1 MDDPGHRGVR
11 SNREPLSTLDLVIE
25 SRSTDRVRK
34 AALIVW
40 TVIGAL
46 VILAVVAWSANQ
58 VRIIWLPLVFAAG
71 LVIILD
77 PIASSVQRAGI
88 PRIVGTVFAFVVFAG
103 FLVAVGF
110 LAVPTIQEQ
119 AADFGARLP
128 MLYDET
134 IQFLHDTGDNLGI
147 DLGPVW
153 TSETISD
160 WVADP
165 NNQETLQN
173 LVGGFGSGAGKL
185 IRGVAETVA
194 VVALA
199 PVLAFYLLLDL
210 PRTKQMILGLIPR
223 SIREECQHVSTRVA
237 TAVAAF
243 VRGQLLVALIVGAAS
258 SGALLLLDLPFW
270 LIIGMAA
277 GLLNLIPFVGPFVGG
292 ALAVI
297 VALVEGEPS
306 KAALAVLLF
315 TAIQQVDNHIITP
328 MIQRTRVLLSP
339 LVIVLALIVGGSVAG
354 LLGVLVAVPLV
365 AVIRI
370 VVGHLWRT
378 RMLGESWEEALD
390 ASIEVAERPER
401 RRARPRKLQ
410 EERLFDTAELRP
422 ADSDEPVTTE
432 S

>member
-1 MDDPGHRGVR
+1 MTETR
-11 SNREPLSTLDLVIE
+11 SA
-25 SRSTDRVRK
+25 DRVRR
-34 AALIVW
+34 AALTVW
-40 TVIGAL
+40 TIIGAF
-46 VILAVVAWSANQ
+46 VIIGVVAWVANQ

-88 PRIVGTVFAFVVFAG
+88 PRIIGTIFAFVVLAG
-103 FLVAVGF
+103 FLVAIGF
-110 LAVPTIQEQ
+110 LAVPTVQEQ

-128 MLYDET
+128 VLYDET
-134 IQFLHDTGDNLGI
+134 ISFLQETGDDLGV

-153 TSETISD
+153 TSGTISE
-160 WVADP
+160 WIADP
-165 NNQETLQN
+165 ANQETLQN
-173 LVGGFGSGAGKL
+173 LVGGFGSGAGRL

-194 VVALA
+194 IVALA

-210 PRTKQMILGLIPR
+210 PRTKQMIVELVPR
-223 SIREECQHVSTRVA
+223 SVRHEFQHVSTRVA
-237 TAVAAF
+237 VAVAAF

-258 SGALLLLDLPFW
+258 SGALLILDLPFW

-277 GLLNLIPFVGPFVGG
+277 GVLNLIPFVGPFVGG
-292 ALAVI
+292 LLAVI

-306 KAALAVLLF
+306 TAALAVLLF
-315 TAIQQVDNHIITP
+315 TGIQQIDNHVITP
-328 MIQRTRVLLSP
+328 MVQRTRVLLSP
-339 LVIVLALIVGGSVAG
+339 LVIVIALIVGGSVAG

-370 VVGHLWRT
+370 VAGHLWRT

-390 ASIEVAERPER
+390 SSIEVTARPER

-410 EERLFDTAELRP
+410 EERLFDTVELRP
-422 ADSDEPVTTE
+422 ADSEEPVTTD

>member
-1 MDDPGHRGVR
+1 MR
-11 SNREPLSTLDLVIE
+11 
-25 SRSTDRVRK
+25 RV
-34 AALIVW
+34 ALTAW
-40 TVIGAL
+40 TVIGAF
-46 VILAVVAWSANQ
+46 VILGVVAWAANQ
-58 VRIIWLPLVFAAG
+58 VRIIWLPLVFAVG

-77 PIASSVQRAGI
+77 PIATAIQRAGI
-88 PRIVGTVFAFVVFAG
+88 PRLIGTVFAFFVFAG
-103 FLVAVGF
+103 FLVAIGF
-110 LAVPTIQEQ
+110 LAVPTIQTQ
-119 AADFGARLP
+119 AADFGKRLP
-128 MLYDET
+128 VLYDET
-134 IQFLHDTGDNLGI
+134 IQFLSEASDDLGV

-153 TSETISD
+153 TSDTISD
-160 WVADP
+160 WIADP
-165 NNQETLQN
+165 DNQETLQN
-173 LVGGFGSGAGKL
+173 LVGGFGSGAGRL

-194 VVALA
+194 IFVLA

-210 PRTKQMILGLIPR
+210 PRTKRLAVELIPR
-223 SIREECQHVSTRVA
+223 SVRDEFQHVSTRVA

-243 VRGQLLVALIVGAAS
+243 VRGQLLVAFIVGALS
-258 SGALLLLDLPFW
+258 SGVLLLLDLPFW

-277 GLLNLIPFVGPFVGG
+277 GVLNLVPFVGPFVGG
-292 ALAVI
+292 LLAVV

-315 TAIQQVDNHIITP
+315 TAVQQVDNHIITP

-370 VVGHLWRT
+370 VAGHLWRT

-390 ASIEVAERPER
+390 ASIEVTQRPER
-401 RRARPRKLQ
+401 LRARPRKLQ
-410 EERLFDTAELRP
+410 DERLFDTAELRP
-422 ADSDEPVTTE
+422 TETDQPVNSE

>member
-1 MDDPGHRGVR
+1 MT
-11 SNREPLSTLDLVIE
+11 ET
-25 SRSTDRVRK
+25 RSTDRVRR
-34 AALIVW
+34 AALTVW
-40 TVIGAL
+40 TIIGAF
-46 VILAVVAWSANQ
+46 VIVGVVAWAANQ

-88 PRIVGTVFAFVVFAG
+88 PRVIGTVFAFVVFAG
-103 FLVAVGF
+103 FLVAIGF
-110 LAVPTIQEQ
+110 LAVPTVQEQ

-128 MLYDET
+128 VLYDET
-134 IQFLHDTGDNLGI
+134 IEFLHETGDDLGV

-153 TSETISD
+153 TSETISE
-160 WVADP
+160 WIADP
-165 NNQETLQN
+165 GNQETLQN
-173 LVGGFGSGAGKL
+173 LVGGFGSGAGRL

-194 VVALA
+194 IVALA

-210 PRTKQMILGLIPR
+210 PRTKKMIVELIPR
-223 SIREECQHVSTRVA
+223 SIRHEFQHVSTRVA

-258 SGALLLLDLPFW
+258 SAALLILDLPFW

-277 GLLNLIPFVGPFVGG
+277 GVLNLIPFVGPFVGG
-292 ALAVI
+292 LLAVI

-306 KAALAVLLF
+306 TALLAVVLF
-315 TAIQQVDNHIITP
+315 TGIQQIDNHVITP
-328 MIQRTRVLLSP
+328 MVQRTRVLLSP
-339 LVIVLALIVGGSVAG
+339 LVIVIALIVGGSVAG

-365 AVIRI
+365 AVLRI
-370 VVGHLWRT
+370 VAGHLWRT

-390 ASIEVAERPER
+390 SAIEVTQRPER

-422 ADSDEPVTTE
+422 ADSDEPVTTD

>member
-1 MDDPGHRGVR
+1 MAGV
-11 SNREPLSTLDLVIE
+11 TE
-25 SRSTDRVRK
+25 SRATDRIRR

-40 TVIGAL
+40 TVIGSF
-46 VILAVVAWSANQ
+46 VILGAVAWAANE

-71 LVIILD
+71 LVIVLD
-77 PIASSVQRAGI
+77 PITSSLQRAGI
-88 PRIVGTVFAFVVFAG
+88 PRLVGTIFAFVVFTG

-110 LAVPTIQEQ
+110 LAVPTIQSQ

-128 MLYDET
+128 VLYDES
-134 IQFLHDTGDNLGI
+134 IEFLQDTGDELGI

-153 TSETISD
+153 TSETITE
-160 WVADP
+160 WIADP
-165 NNQETLQN
+165 GNQETLQN
-173 LVGGFGSGAGKL
+173 LVGGFGSGAGRL

-210 PRTKQMILGLIPR
+210 PRTKRMIVELVPR
-223 SIREECQHVSTRVA
+223 SIRHEFQHVSTRVGS
-237 TAVAAF
+237 AVAAF
-243 VRGQLLVALIVGAAS
+243 VRGQLLVAFIVGALS

-277 GLLNLIPFVGPFVGG
+277 GLLNLVPFVGPFFGG

-306 KAALAVLLF
+306 KAVLAVVLF

-328 MIQRTRVLLSP
+328 MVQRTRVLLSP

-370 VVGHLWRT
+370 VAGHLWRT
-378 RMLGESWEEALD
+378 RVLGESWEEALE
-390 ASIEVAERPER
+390 ASIEVTERPER
-401 RRARPRKLQ
+401 LRNRPRKLQ

-422 ADSDEPVTTE
+422 AEPTADDPVPTE
-432 S
+432 R

>member
-1 MDDPGHRGVR
+1 M
-11 SNREPLSTLDLVIE
+11 E
-25 SRSTDRVRK
+25 SRPTDRMRR
-34 AALIVW
+34 AALTVW
-40 TVIGAL
+40 TVIGAF
-46 VILAVVAWSANQ
+46 VIIGVVAWAANE

-77 PIASSVQRAGI
+77 PIASAVERAGI
-88 PRIVGTVFAFVVFAG
+88 PRIVGTVFAFVVFTG
-103 FLVAVGF
+103 FLVAIGF
-110 LAVPTIQEQ
+110 LVVPTIQVQ
-119 AADFGARLP
+119 AADFGQRLP
-128 MLYDET
+128 VLYDDT
-134 IQFLHDTGDNLGI
+134 IELLQDTGDELGI

-160 WVADP
+160 WIADS

-173 LVGGFGSGAGKL
+173 LLGGFGSGAGRL

-210 PRTKQMILGLIPR
+210 PRTKRLVVELIPQSVR
-223 SIREECQHVSTRVA
+223 HEFQHVSTRVA

-243 VRGQLLVALIVGAAS
+243 VRGQCLVALIVGALS
-258 SGALLLLDLPFW
+258 SGALLMLDLPFW

-277 GLLNLIPFVGPFVGG
+277 GVLNLVPFVGPFVGG
-292 ALAVI
+292 LLAVI

-306 KAALAVLLF
+306 KAVLAVVLF

-328 MIQRTRVLLSP
+328 MVQRTRVLLSP
-339 LVIVLALIVGGSVAG
+339 LVIVVALIVGGSVAG

-365 AVIRI
+365 AVLRI
-370 VVGHLWRT
+370 VAGHLWRT

-390 ASIEVAERPER
+390 ASIEITQRPER
-401 RRARPRKLQ
+401 RRPRPRKLQ
-410 EERLFDTAELRP
+410 EERLFDTAELSP
-422 ADSDEPVTTE
+422 ADSDEPVTTD

>member
-1 MDDPGHRGVR
+1 MDDPGGVGVR
-11 SNREPLSTLDLVIE
+11 SNREPLSTLDEVTDM
-25 SRSTDRVRK
+25 RSTDRVRR
-34 AALIVW
+34 AALTVW
-40 TVIGAL
+40 TIIGAF
-46 VILAVVAWSANQ
+46 VILGVVAWAANQ

-71 LVIILD
+71 LVIVLD
-77 PIASSVQRAGI
+77 PIATSVQRAGI
-88 PRIVGTVFAFVVFAG
+88 PRVIGTVFAFVVFAG
-103 FLVAVGF
+103 FLVAIGF
-110 LAVPTIQEQ
+110 LAVPTVQAQ

-128 MLYDET
+128 VLYDET
-134 IQFLHDTGDNLGI
+134 IEFLHETGDNLGI

-153 TSETISD
+153 TSQTISE
-160 WVADP
+160 WIADP
-165 NNQETLQN
+165 ANQETLQS
-173 LVGGFGSGAGKL
+173 LVGGFGSGAGRL

-210 PRTKQMILGLIPR
+210 PRTKRMVIELIPR
-223 SIREECQHVSTRVA
+223 SIRQEVQHVSSRVA

-258 SGALLLLDLPFW
+258 AGALLILDLPFW

-277 GLLNLIPFVGPFVGG
+277 GVLNLIPFVGPFVGG
-292 ALAVI
+292 LLAVI

-306 KAALAVLLF
+306 TALWAVVLF
-315 TAIQQVDNHIITP
+315 TGIQQVDNHVITP
-328 MIQRTRVLLSP
+328 MVQRTRVLLSP
-339 LVIVLALIVGGSVAG
+339 LVIVIALIVGGSVAG

-365 AVIRI
+365 AVVRI
-370 VVGHLWRT
+370 VAGHLWRT

-390 ASIEVAERPER
+390 SSIEVTARPER

-422 ADSDEPVTTE
+422 ADSDEPVN